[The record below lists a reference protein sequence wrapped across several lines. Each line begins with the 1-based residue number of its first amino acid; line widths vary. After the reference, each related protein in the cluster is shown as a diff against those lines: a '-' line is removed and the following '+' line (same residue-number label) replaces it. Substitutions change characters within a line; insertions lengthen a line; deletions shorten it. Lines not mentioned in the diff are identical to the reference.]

1 MKIKVDEN
9 IPLRLVAVLRDAG
22 HDVHTVPDEGL
33 TSRPDTDVWS
43 AACRKERFLITQD
56 LDFSDIRR
64 FQPGTHPGLLVVRL
78 REPGA
83 VALSARVSAALQTTS
98 IESLAGCLAVL
109 TERKLRIKRT

>member
-9 IPLRLVAVLRDAG
+9 IPFRLVVVLRGAG
-22 HDVHTVPDEGL
+22 HDVHTVADEGL

-43 AACRKERFLITQD
+43 AARREGRFLITQD
-56 LDFSDIRR
+56 LDFSDIRQ

-83 VALSARVSAALQTTS
+83 VALAGRVSAALHTTS
-98 IESLAGCLAVL
+98 LESLAGCLAVL
-109 TERKLRIKRT
+109 TERKLRVKRA